1 MRPEDHD
8 PKRVNLDHAEE
19 YPGIDIK
26 IVDEKN
32 NEVKMEKLEIL
43 KKVSAL

>member
-8 PKRVNLDHAEE
+8 PKKGKLRSCGRA

-32 NEVKMEKLEIL
+32 NEVQDGQ
-43 KKVSAL
+43 V